1 MNAIAEKPQ
10 ARRKAGAV
18 ASSPAAKPAAHQ
30 STPTFEECCALFRM
44 ASQALHEASRT
55 DEPHEFSGE
64 SDRLLRIG
72 ADIALQASKANK
84 EEHESATYDVAAC
97 INAARLVPGDTES
110 AARTAFI
117 ATAAAALSQ
126 VTGDTP
132 EQIVF
137 TDVKRPQKRGKPSAR
152 PTEKQ
157 IEDMHFDAMCW
168 MGCARGLLEFY
179 AEHSNSDLLFGISDL
194 VAMYYQKSEAEGDA
208 MGPGACGDL
217 TSGPLPDL
225 SVRIAAAL
233 GVVWKANSVDDD
245 IMLHSAAYLLERAMR
260 IAGGELLE
268 ASRDGDA

>member
-1 MNAIAEKPQ
+1 MNAVAEKTQ
-10 ARRKAGAV
+10 ARRKAGTV
-18 ASSPAAKPAAHQ
+18 TSSPTATPAAPQ
-30 STPTFEECCALFRM
+30 SAPTFEESCALFRM

-55 DEPHEFSGE
+55 DEPHGFSGE

-84 EEHESATYDVAAC
+84 EDHESATYDVAAC

-117 ATAAAALSQ
+117 ATATAALSQ

-137 TDVKRPQKRGKPSAR
+137 TDVKRPQKRGKPSIT
-152 PTEKQ
+152 PTEKE
-157 IEDMHFDAMCW
+157 IEDTHFDAMCW
-168 MGCARGLLEFY
+168 MGCARGVLKFY

-208 MGPGACGDL
+208 MGPGTCGDL
-217 TSGPLPDL
+217 TIGPLPDL
-225 SVRIAAAL
+225 TVRIAKAL
-233 GVVWKANSVDDD
+233 GVIDKANYDD
-245 IMLHSAAYLLERAMR
+245 IMLHSAAYMLERAMS

>member
-1 MNAIAEKPQ
+1 MNAVAEKPQ

-18 ASSPAAKPAAHQ
+18 ASSSAATPAAHQ
-30 STPTFEECCALFRM
+30 SAPTFEECCALFRM

-137 TDVKRPQKRGKPSAR
+137 TDLKRP
-152 PTEKQ
+152 
-157 IEDMHFDAMCW
+157 
-168 MGCARGLLEFY
+168 
-179 AEHSNSDLLFGISDL
+179 
-194 VAMYYQKSEAEGDA
+194 KSEGGTALRRRKRRSRTRISMRCAGWDA
-208 MGPGACGDL
+208 QKLCWSFM
-217 TSGPLPDL
+217 
-225 SVRIAAAL
+225 
-233 GVVWKANSVDDD
+233 
-245 IMLHSAAYLLERAMR
+245 HSMRTATWCPASAIWSPCTTKNPKQKAMR
-260 IAGGELLE
+260 WGLAQE
-268 ASRDGDA
+268 AT

>member
-1 MNAIAEKPQ
+1 MNAVAEKPQ

-18 ASSPAAKPAAHQ
+18 ASSSAATPAAHQ
-30 STPTFEECCALFRM
+30 SAPTFEECCALFRM

-55 DEPHEFSGE
+55 DEPHGFSGE

-72 ADIALQASKANK
+72 SGIALQASTANK
-84 EEHESATYDVAAC
+84 EEHESAAYDVAAC

-126 VTGDTP
+126 VTGDAP

-137 TDVKRPQKRGKPSAR
+137 TDVKRPQKRGKHPFE
-152 PTEKQ
+152 PTEKE
-157 IEDMHFDAMCW
+157 IEDTHFDAMCW
-168 MGCARGLLEFY
+168 MGCAKAVLEFY
-179 AEHSNSDLLFGISDL
+179 AKHSDSDLVLGISDL
-194 VAMYYQKSEAEGDA
+194 VAMYYQKSEAEGYE
-208 MGPGACGDL
+208 MGPGTRGDL
-217 TSGPLPDL
+217 ITGPLPAMG
-225 SVRIAAAL
+225 VRIGAAL
-233 GVVWKANSVDDD
+233 EVVYKVNDDD
-245 IMLHSAAYLLERAMR
+245 IMLHSAAYLLERAMH

>member
-1 MNAIAEKPQ
+1 MNAVAEKPQ
-10 ARRKAGAV
+10 VRRKAGAV
-18 ASSPAAKPAAHQ
+18 TSSPAATPAAHQ

-137 TDVKRPQKRGKPSAR
+137 TDLKRPKKRGKHSVT
-152 PTEKQ
+152 PTEKE
-157 IEDMHFDAMCW
+157 IEDTHFDAMCW
-168 MGCARGLLEFY
+168 MGCAKAVLEFY
-179 AEHSNSDLLFGISDL
+179 AEHAKSDLVLGLSDL

-208 MGPGACGDL
+208 MGPGTRGDL
-217 TSGPLPDL
+217 IAGPLPAM
-225 SVRIAAAL
+225 SARIGAAL
-233 GVVWKANSVDDD
+233 EVVYKANDDD
-245 IMLHSAAYLLERAMR
+245 IMLHSATYLLERAML

>member
-10 ARRKAGAV
+10 ARRKAGAA
-18 ASSPAAKPAAHQ
+18 ASLPTATPAAHE
-30 STPTFEECCALFRM
+30 STPTFKESCALFRM

-55 DEPHEFSGE
+55 DEPHGFSGE

-72 ADIALQASKANK
+72 SGIALQASTANK
-84 EEHESATYDVAAC
+84 EEHEPAAYDVAAC

-110 AARTAFI
+110 TARTAFI

-137 TDVKRPQKRGKPSAR
+137 TDVKRPKRRESR
-152 PTEKQ
+152 SFTPTEKE
-157 IEDMHFDAMCW
+157 IEDTHFDAMCW
-168 MGCARGLLEFY
+168 MGCAKAVLEFY
-179 AEHSNSDLLFGISDL
+179 AKHSDSDLVLGISDL
-194 VAMYYQKSEAEGDA
+194 VSMYYQKSEVEGDA
-208 MGPGACGDL
+208 MGPGTRGDL
-217 TSGPLPDL
+217 IAGPLPAM
-225 SVRIAAAL
+225 SVRIGAAL
-233 GVVWKANSVDDD
+233 EVVYKANDDD
-245 IMLHSAAYLLERAMR
+245 IMLHSATYLLERAML

>member
-1 MNAIAEKPQ
+1 MNAVAEKPQ
-10 ARRKAGAV
+10 TRRKAGAV
-18 ASSPAAKPAAHQ
+18 TSSAATTPAAHQ

-117 ATAAAALSQ
+117 TTAAAALSQ

-137 TDVKRPQKRGKPSAR
+137 TDLKRPKKRGRHSVT
-152 PTEKQ
+152 PTEKE
-157 IEDMHFDAMCW
+157 IEDTHFDAMCW
-168 MGCARGLLEFY
+168 MQCAKAVLEFY

-194 VAMYYQKSEAEGDA
+194 VAIYYQESEVEGDA
-208 MGPGACGDL
+208 MGPGTCGDL
-217 TSGPLPDL
+217 TTGPLPDL
-225 SVRIAAAL
+225 SVRIAKAL
-233 GVVWKANSVDDD
+233 GVIDKANNDD
-245 IMLHSAAYLLERAMR
+245 IMLHSAAWMLERAMS
-260 IAGGELLE
+260 IAGGELLD
-268 ASRDGDA
+268 SLGGGDA